1 MVLSLI
7 NPVVNYVE
15 DSKIKKEDKSYA
27 ATVYETEIQ
36 DNYVPIAL
44 GKQRS
49 TENLVYYP
57 IYLVSEK
64 PDGKTKLTQIGVY
77 EMLAIDLKSLLDED
91 GDLEIDQLTP
101 LLYSSYKREEQK
113 EEQREEE
120 QREVIEIIEDTNNQM
135 EQSSPVWLNDVL
147 GNKHRY
153 EIPENEGAGDCLFI
167 ALRDALESKGR
178 MVSVKDLRLMLAKAA
193 TENVYKEY
201 LNMYTMFADM
211 LTDTNKRIEEIAQ
224 KNEQLKTALT
234 KETLKEKQKKI
245 VEMAKQLKK
254 EFITLK
260 DEKKTSTSYLRDY
273 AFMKGVDSFEKFK
286 NVLLKKKFWADSWAL
301 ATLEEVLNIKFII
314 LSKES
319 YEDDDDANI
328 MRCGEM
334 TPGLEEKTQ
343 FTPDFYVVVEK
354 SFNHYRLIVV
364 DGKKALNEN
373 EIPQE
378 ILALIKNKCLES
390 MSGTFALIPFFRE
403 LVSVDKQEKR
413 EKNKNNKNNKNK
425 NINKKEETVNIN
437 IDALYDPNIRFV
449 FYHKSAARPL
459 PGRGSGEKVP
469 KENVADFVELSKIK
483 DWRRKLDRTW
493 VQKFEAEGRDW
504 ASVEH
509 FYQAGKFKESSPD
522 FYEQFSLDSGSELSQ
537 DPFMAKGA
545 GGVSGKYKGLKIRPE
560 EVGAPMAFFGQQQ
573 VERMRAGHRAKYQQ
587 NPDLKAMLLA
597 TKQAELAHFR
607 HKQPLETYEVLME
620 VRKDLAQN

>member
-1 MVLSLI
+1 
-7 NPVVNYVE
+7 
-15 DSKIKKEDKSYA
+15 
-27 ATVYETEIQ
+27 
-36 DNYVPIAL
+36 
-44 GKQRS
+44 
-49 TENLVYYP
+49 
-57 IYLVSEK
+57 
-64 PDGKTKLTQIGVY
+64 
-77 EMLAIDLKSLLDED
+77 
-91 GDLEIDQLTP
+91 
-101 LLYSSYKREEQK
+101 
-113 EEQREEE
+113 
-120 QREVIEIIEDTNNQM
+120 
-135 EQSSPVWLNDVL
+135 
-147 GNKHRY
+147 
-153 EIPENEGAGDCLFI
+153 
-167 ALRDALESKGR
+167 
-178 MVSVKDLRLMLAKAA
+178 
-193 TENVYKEY
+193 
-201 LNMYTMFADM
+201 
-211 LTDTNKRIEEIAQ
+211 
-224 KNEQLKTALT
+224 
-234 KETLKEKQKKI
+234 
-245 VEMAKQLKK
+245 
-254 EFITLK
+254 
-260 DEKKTSTSYLRDY
+260 
-273 AFMKGVDSFEKFK
+273 
-286 NVLLKKKFWADSWAL
+286 
-301 ATLEEVLNIKFII
+301 
-314 LSKES
+314 
-319 YEDDDDANI
+319 
-328 MRCGEM
+328 
-334 TPGLEEKTQ
+334 
-343 FTPDFYVVVEK
+343 VVVEK

-493 VQKFEAEGRDW
+493 VQKFEAEGHHW